1 MTSMRSHLQRALCA
15 GLMNCAAAAVQA
27 QAPTGPDVVLV
38 HGFRIPNG
46 ESWGTISINL
56 SAGGWR
62 VGDARGPLASEAQ
75 LRQALHALA
84 AVEVGGRCAGWVDGA
99 TAYPCG
105 FSLRNIDWA
114 GAVTQQQPT
123 IAVDQESVVVAA
135 RKHTEGAMSI
145 DQSGSSPNA
154 TSRPD
159 DERFV
164 ALRLPTAYLGDK
176 SQTLGGVLQ
185 FEIRALSN
193 LLAPSTFELG
203 SGLVVLR
210 ARLSGE
216 RS

>member
-15 GLMNCAAAAVQA
+15 GLVNCAAAAVQA
-27 QAPTGPDVVLV
+27 QVPTGPDVVLV

-46 ESWGTISINL
+46 DSWGSISIDL
-56 SAGGWR
+56 PAGGWR
-62 VGDARGPLASEAQ
+62 VGDAGGPPASEAQ
-75 LRQALHALA
+75 LRQVLRALVAVAL
-84 AVEVGGRCAGWVDGA
+84 GGRCAGWVDGA

-114 GAVTQQQPT
+114 GSVTQPYAA
-123 IAVDQESVVVAA
+123 IAVDQQSVVVAA
-135 RKHTEGAMSI
+135 RQHAEVGLSLEP
-145 DQSGSSPNA
+145 DSSSPSA
-154 TSRPD
+154 SPRVD

-164 ALRLPTAYLGDK
+164 AMRLPMAYLGDK

-193 LLAPSTFELG
+193 LLAPSRFEYG

-210 ARLSGE
+210 ARLLGE

>member
-27 QAPTGPDVVLV
+27 QVPAGPDVVLV

-46 ESWGTISINL
+46 DSWGSISIDL

-62 VGDARGPLASEAQ
+62 VGDAGGPPASEAQ
-75 LRQALHALA
+75 LRQVLRALV
-84 AVEVGGRCAGWVDGA
+84 AVDLGGRCAGWVDGA

-114 GAVTQQQPT
+114 GSVTQPYAA
-123 IAVDQESVVVAA
+123 IAVDQQSVVAA
-135 RKHTEGAMSI
+135 RRHAGVGLSLEPDS
-145 DQSGSSPNA
+145 SSPSA
-154 TSRPD
+154 SPRVD

-164 ALRLPTAYLGDK
+164 AMRLPMAYLGDK

-193 LLAPSTFELG
+193 LLAPSRFEYG

-210 ARLSGE
+210 ARLLGA